1 MEKTPYLEALR
12 YVDNARKIL
21 SKHAGK
27 DGEYYSD
34 PKYVKM
40 ACNTAYTGILVALDA
55 ALEIER
61 KKGSRLDV
69 NAYKKAL
76 SARNHTVLNDFV
88 SAYNYL
94 HLFGGYD
101 GDLNVATSQTGLS
114 LAERVIEW
122 SKPYSHKMSA

>member
-1 MEKTPYLEALR
+1 MENTPYLEALR

-27 DGEYYSD
+27 SGDYYSD

-55 ALEIER
+55 TLNLER
-61 KKGSRLDV
+61 KKGVRLDV
-69 NAYKKAL
+69 NVYKKAL
-76 SARNHTVLNDFV
+76 ASQNKKILNDFV

-101 GDLNVATSQTGLS
+101 GDLNVATSQKGLE
-114 LAERVIEW
+114 LAQRVIEW
-122 SKPYSHKMSA
+122 SKPVSHKMSA